1 MSGSFEGD
9 LIRPLGV
16 VTLNFGYLE
25 AEVNGLLKRLQE
37 SGVSIDVSRAAP
49 LGQRLA
55 EFTRVIQQLQ
65 VPAAA
70 EVLALLEESKPL
82 IDKRNA
88 LIHAGI
94 FAKGRV
100 VPNDP
105 TKPEYFVTPESLS
118 DFAEQVFSWKERLN
132 AAIQLRLLPA
142 LPKRG

>member
-1 MSGSFEGD
+1 
-9 LIRPLGV
+9 
-16 VTLNFGYLE
+16 VTLYFGYVE

-37 SGVSIDVSRAAP
+37 SGVRVDISPAAP

-55 EFTRVIQQLQ
+55 EFTLAIQRLQ

-70 EVLALLEESKPL
+70 EVLALLEEAKPL

-94 FAKGRV
+94 FATGRV

-105 TKPEYFVTPESLS
+105 TKPEYSVTPESLS
-118 DFAEQVFSWKERLN
+118 DLAEEAFSWKERLN

-142 LPKRG
+142 LPTGGGNGT